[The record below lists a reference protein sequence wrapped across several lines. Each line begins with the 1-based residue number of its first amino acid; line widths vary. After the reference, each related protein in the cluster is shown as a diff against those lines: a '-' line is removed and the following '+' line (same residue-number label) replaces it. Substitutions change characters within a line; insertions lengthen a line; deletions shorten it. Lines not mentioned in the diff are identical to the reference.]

1 MTSRFEPMS
10 PLDKRCIL
18 ALKPVRGL
26 SDQAARI
33 SDGLLSDLQRDR
45 PISIRQRHALYAI
58 CWRFRKQ
65 LPIDL
70 QVKVAIAAAD
80 AHMMVL
86 LTDEPGRPKVR
97 GHRGVEVAS
106 LPVRNP
112 LDDLFTTARTPG

>member
-1 MTSRFEPMS
+1 MPSRFEAMT

-18 ALKPVRGL
+18 ALKPVRGM
-26 SDQAARI
+26 SDQATRI
-33 SDGLLSDLQRDR
+33 SDGLLADLERAR
-45 PISIRQRHALYAI
+45 PISVRQRHALYAI

-86 LTDEPGRPKVR
+86 LTDEPARSRVR
-97 GHRGVEVAS
+97 GHRSDDVVS